1 MSKKKKQKNNKE
13 ETIQEYFE
21 RRTGHIMTEYIAE
34 HLSKALNKYDG
45 KIFRESLKITLDRNE
60 VSNFETPAD
69 LIKYMYA
76 VCRNVA
82 GSSIWEDVKRWGT

>member
-34 HLSKALNKYDG
+34 HLSKALNKYDS

-60 VSNFETPAD
+60 VSNFETSAD

-82 GSSIWEDVKRWGT
+82 NQNIWEDIER